1 MQQITYLRAS
11 RVGREVLYT
20 VYNSLGQAMLITR
33 NLQWAET
40 IAHSFKSDPSTVV
53 VAVQDLK
60 PRTRKR

>member
-33 NLQWAET
+33 NLQWAES
-40 IAHSFKSDPSTVV
+40 IAASFRSNPNTVV
-53 VAVQDLK
+53 VAVQES
-60 PRTRKR
+60 RSVARKR